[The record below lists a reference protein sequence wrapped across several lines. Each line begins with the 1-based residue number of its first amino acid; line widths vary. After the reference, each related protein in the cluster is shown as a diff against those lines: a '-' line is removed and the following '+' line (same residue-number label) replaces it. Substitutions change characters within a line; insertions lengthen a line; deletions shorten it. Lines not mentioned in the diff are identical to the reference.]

1 MHRELTGASA
11 GTASIVYIDRN
22 LQGGENLILQDEIN
36 YKVSERLKELME
48 AKGLTKAGLSQKAG
62 ISASNLYSILRGDTI
77 PNIYTLILL
86 CQAMDVSLAFFLK
99 PIETNNV
106 AAKESE
112 WTQYADRLSTK
123 NQQIITAV
131 INVLLKYQ

>member
-1 MHRELTGASA
+1 M
-11 GTASIVYIDRN
+11 
-22 LQGGENLILQDEIN
+22 LQDEIN
-36 YKVSERLKELME
+36 HKVSERLKELME

-77 PNIYTLILL
+77 PTIYTLILL

-99 PIETNNV
+99 TVETDN
-106 AAKESE
+106 AAADESE

-131 INVLLKYQ
+131 INILLKYQ